1 MPAGEDVGRSPEST
15 RRRVARRILR
25 RDPRAAATPGRPRR
39 TSWLQGPPTALGE
52 VAGAR
57 RAGDSRRDGLTGLY
71 DDRTLHRGP
80 DRCDLGRGDGT
91 AATSGLLFI
100 DLDRFKRVNDRH
112 GHVTGSRVLSQVA
125 GFVDAAAS
133 RERGFAA
140 RYGGDEFVVVLPGA
154 DLDRCLREAER
165 LRATLAATI
174 FAGSDPPGRRPLVHV
189 TCSIGVAS
197 MRAEAGGDRDGTPGP
212 AGAATRLL
220 QLADNAMYRAKKAGR
235 NRVAAADA
243 EATGARKEPA

>member
-1 MPAGEDVGRSPEST
+1 MTPRSSDARKASAGEF
-15 RRRVARRILR
+15 AA
-25 RDPRAAATPGRPRR
+25 RAA
-39 TSWLQGPPTALGE
+39 TALRE

-57 RAGDSRRDGLTGLY
+57 RAGDSRRDSLTGLF
-71 DDRTLHRGP
+71 DDRTLHRGLTNAIS
-80 DRCDLGRGDGT
+80 DAGRNG
-91 AATSGLLFI
+91 AHIGLLFL
-100 DLDRFKRVNDRH
+100 DLDHFKRVNDRH

-125 GFVDAAAS
+125 GLIERAAR
-133 RERGFAA
+133 RETGFAA
-140 RYGGDEFVVVLPGA
+140 RYGGDEFVAVLPGA

-174 FAGSDPPGRRPLVHV
+174 FAGGEPPGRRPLVHV
-189 TCSIGVAS
+189 TCSIGAAS
-197 MRAEAGGDRDGTPGP
+197 MRAGADRDETPGP

-243 EATGARKEPA
+243 EATGAA

>member
-1 MPAGEDVGRSPEST
+1 MTRARDVDRKVRT
-15 RRRVARRILR
+15 KKLAA
-25 RDPRAAATPGRPRR
+25 RAA
-39 TSWLQGPPTALGE
+39 TALRE

-57 RAGDSRRDGLTGLY
+57 RAGDSRRDGLTGLF
-71 DDRTLHRGP
+71 DDRTLHRGLT
-80 DRCDLGRGDGT
+80 DAIAGAARDGDHI
-91 AATSGLLFI
+91 GLLFL
-100 DLDRFKRVNDRH
+100 DLDHFKRVNDRH

-125 GFVDAAAS
+125 GLIERAAR
-133 RERGFAA
+133 RETGFAA

-174 FAGSDPPGRRPLVHV
+174 FAGGEPPGRRPLVRV
-189 TCSIGVAS
+189 TCSIGAAS
-197 MRAEAGGDRDGTPGP
+197 METEASGDRDETPGP

-243 EATGARKEPA
+243 EATGAA

>member
-1 MPAGEDVGRSPEST
+1 MTPRSSDARKAST
-15 RRRVARRILR
+15 NELVAR
-25 RDPRAAATPGRPRR
+25 AA
-39 TSWLQGPPTALGE
+39 TALGE

-71 DDRTLHRGP
+71 DDRTLHRGLT
-80 DRCDLGRGDGT
+80 DAISDAGRDGGHV
-91 AATSGLLFI
+91 GLLFI

-165 LRATLAATI
+165 LRANLAATI
-174 FAGSDPPGRRPLVHV
+174 LAGGEPPRRRPLVHV
-189 TCSIGVAS
+189 TCSIGAAS
-197 MRAEAGGDRDGTPGP
+197 MRADAGGDRDETPGP
-212 AGAATRLL
+212 AGTATRLL

-243 EATGARKEPA
+243 EATGAA

>member
-1 MPAGEDVGRSPEST
+1 MTPRSSDARKAST
-15 RRRVARRILR
+15 NELVAR
-25 RDPRAAATPGRPRR
+25 AA
-39 TSWLQGPPTALGE
+39 TALGE

-71 DDRTLHRGP
+71 DDRTLHRGLT
-80 DRCDLGRGDGT
+80 DAISDAGRDGGHV
-91 AATSGLLFI
+91 GLLFI

-165 LRATLAATI
+165 LRANLAATI
-174 FAGSDPPGRRPLVHV
+174 LAGSEPPRRRPLVHV
-189 TCSIGVAS
+189 TCSIGAAS
-197 MRAEAGGDRDGTPGP
+197 MRADAGGDRDETPGP

-243 EATGARKEPA
+243 EATGAA